1 MEHVYLT
8 YIVEEDTTVKDIL
21 INKLNV
27 SSRLLRKLKLNQH
40 IFCNKK
46 NVWVNDR
53 VMPGDIVTA
62 DITFEEKND
71 KIIAQKGQLDILYED
86 SCLLVIDKPANIV
99 VHPTCIHTDGTLAN
113 FVKEYL
119 GKKGENVTTRF
130 VNRLDRET
138 SGIIVFAKNEYTQE
152 ILSRQMQIGEFKK
165 EYIAVVHGI
174 IKEESGTIDLPIKRE
189 EGSIMTRT
197 VASDGEVAITHYEV
211 VDRLEDMTVVRLK
224 LETGRTHQIRV
235 HLKAIGHPIIGDG
248 LYSDINT
255 DKINRQALHA
265 RKVSFKHPLY
275 KQELTVEANIPSD
288 IARIIKK
295 NEL

>member
-1 MEHVYLT
+1 
-8 YIVEEDTTVKDIL
+8 
-21 INKLNV
+21 
-27 SSRLLRKLKLNQH
+27 
-40 IFCNKK
+40 
-46 NVWVNDR
+46 
-53 VMPGDIVTA
+53 
-62 DITFEEKND
+62 
-71 KIIAQKGQLDILYED
+71 
-86 SCLLVIDKPANIV
+86 
-99 VHPTCIHTDGTLAN
+99 
-113 FVKEYL
+113 
-119 GKKGENVTTRF
+119 
-130 VNRLDRET
+130 
-138 SGIIVFAKNEYTQE
+138 
-152 ILSRQMQIGEFKK
+152 MQIGEFKK